1 MQDWERIRTEYV
13 TTTVS
18 YRELCK
24 KYGVSL
30 ATLAKRGKKE
40 QWAEK
45 REQHINRAETKV
57 LQAVENRKASSAGK
71 IYDVSIKLL
80 DKIAETAGTDGLCA
94 KDLRSL
100 TAALKDLREIQGIRT
115 PEELEE
121 QRARIEKLKREA
133 AERESGQEIAVELG
147 EVNKYAE

>member
-1 MQDWERIRTEYV
+1 MQDWERIKTEYV
-13 TTTVS
+13 TTAVS
-18 YRELCK
+18 YRELAK
-24 KYGVSL
+24 KYDIPL
-30 ATLAKRGKKE
+30 ATIGKRGKKE
-40 QWAEK
+40 QWTK
-45 REQHINRAETKV
+45 KKEQHIDRAETMV
-57 LQAVENRKASSAGK
+57 LQAVERRKASSAGK

-80 DKIAETAGTDGLCA
+80 DKIAETADTDGLCA

-133 AERESGQEIAVELG
+133 AEKESGQEIAVELG

>member
-1 MQDWERIRTEYV
+1 MQDWERIKTEYV
-13 TTTVS
+13 TTAVS
-18 YRELCK
+18 YRELAK
-24 KYGVSL
+24 KYDIPL
-30 ATLAKRGKKE
+30 ATIGKRGKKE
-40 QWAEK
+40 QWTK
-45 REQHINRAETKV
+45 KKEQHIDRAETMV
-57 LQAVENRKASSAGK
+57 LQAVERRKASSAGK

-80 DKIAETAGTDGLCA
+80 DKIAETADTDGLCA

-133 AERESGQEIAVELG
+133 AERESGQGIAVELG

>member
-1 MQDWERIRTEYV
+1 MQDWERIKTEYV
-13 TTTVS
+13 TTAVS
-18 YRELCK
+18 YRELAK
-24 KYGVSL
+24 KYDIPL
-30 ATLAKRGKKE
+30 ATIGKRGKKE
-40 QWAEK
+40 QWTK
-45 REQHINRAETKV
+45 KKEQHIDRAETMV
-57 LQAVENRKASSAGK
+57 LQAVERRKASSAGK

-80 DKIAETAGTDGLCA
+80 DKIAETADTDGLCA